1 MIIKTVKDLKNALRG
16 IPDDYEI
23 KVSDENLRLNLVSV
37 STTDE
42 RKTFGDS
49 FGSGDFGWYTN
60 HYCMLNLEKGV

>member
-1 MIIKTVKDLKNALRG
+1 MIIKTVEDLRNALRG
-16 IPDDYEI
+16 IPGDYEI
-23 KVSDENLRLNLVSV
+23 KVSDGNLRLNVASV
-37 STTDE
+37 TKTDE